1 MSEMQRELPH
11 DKEVPHLIAGI
22 PASAQHRRIALGVVI
37 FLAVVFALVIPFAHM
52 QTARID
58 AFIPVVQTIIFFAD
72 LITAVFLFAQYTIQ
86 PQRALLALASGYVF
100 SGVFAFLQTLDFPGA
115 YSATGL
121 ISGKPSGAAWL
132 FSFWHITFPL
142 AVIAYVLLKDAN
154 ESASRLVKVEP
165 RRVIT
170 ITIACVFAVTAG
182 LTWLGTAGSEYL
194 PALFVDQTRQTSFT
208 HHLVGAMW
216 LLNAAAL
223 VLLFV
228 RRRTILDVW
237 LIVTLF
243 ASLPDLGLSILYTV
257 VRYSVGWY
265 TARSYALIAS
275 CTVLVVLLWEMTMLY
290 ARLASAIILQR
301 RERDN
306 RLMSVDATAAAIA
319 HEISQPLGAITLN
332 CATALLS
339 LKTTPPDLEE
349 VRSCLTDTMR
359 DSDRANEIVESVRG
373 LFKPTAQHKTMIEMN
388 SIVRQVLKMVEND
401 LHVHGVTVSTEFK
414 DDLPQ
419 IMADRTQLQQVI
431 LNLIKNAIEAMAD
444 GRIAVK
450 TLRLVTTQDGNSVVS
465 LSVQDS
471 GPGINPENGTQVFDP
486 FFTTKSSGTGLGLS
500 ISRKIITDHGGDL
513 RLTKTSSN
521 GCTFEITLPSVATS
535 EASRGQSLPLE
546 QALNA

>member
-1 MSEMQRELPH
+1 MKTAREVIQ
-11 DKEVPHLIAGI
+11 DEGNEVPVLIATT
-22 PASAQHRRIALGVVI
+22 PASSQHRRIALGVVI
-37 FLAVVFALVIPFAHM
+37 FLAVVFALITPFAHM

-208 HHLVGAMW
+208 HRLVGAMW

-275 CTVLVVLLWEMTMLY
+275 CTVLAVLLWEMTMLY
-290 ARLASAIILQR
+290 ARLASTIILQR
-301 RERDN
+301 RERTH
-306 RLMSVDATAAAIA
+306 RLMSVGAATAAIA
-319 HEISQPLGAITLN
+319 HEISQPLGAISLN
-332 CATALLS
+332 SSTALGC

-349 VRSCLTDTMR
+349 VQACLSDVKH
-359 DSDRANEIVESVRG
+359 DSDRANEIIEGIRG
-373 LFKPTAQHKTMIEMN
+373 LFKTTAPQRTKIELN
-388 SIVRQVLKMVEND
+388 RLVGQVLRFVEDD
-401 LHVHGVTVSTEFK
+401 LHVHGVTVSTKLQEN
-414 DDLPQ
+414 LPK
-419 IMADRTQLQQVI
+419 IMADPIQLQQVI
-431 LNLIKNAIEAMAD
+431 LNLIRNAIEAMAVD
-444 GRIAVK
+444 PATIK
-450 TLRLVTTQDGNSVVS
+450 TLRLVTIQNGNSVV

-471 GPGINPENGTQVFDP
+471 GPGIVPENETNVFDP
-486 FFTTKSSGTGLGLS
+486 FYTTKSSGMGLGLA
-500 ISRKIITDHGGDL
+500 ICRRIIEDHRGEL
-513 RLTKTSSN
+513 RLTKTGSN
-521 GCTFEITLPSVATS
+521 GCIFEITLPMQQR
-535 EASRGQSLPLE
+535 EK
-546 QALNA
+546 